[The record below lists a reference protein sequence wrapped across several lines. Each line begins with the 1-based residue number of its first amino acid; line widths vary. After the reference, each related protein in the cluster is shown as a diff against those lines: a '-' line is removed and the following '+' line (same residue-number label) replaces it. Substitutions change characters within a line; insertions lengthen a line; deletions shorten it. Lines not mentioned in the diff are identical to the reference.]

1 MKIPKGARPVLLL
14 IMVILVVLIIFS
26 SMAPITRDS
35 NIIREGQV
43 IFKTRSGTVSLD
55 VEVADQPQEITTG
68 LMFREYLGQDEG
80 MLFIF
85 SSDAPRSFW
94 MKNTLIPL
102 DMIFIN
108 SSLDIV
114 HIVEDAEPCKTPS
127 CPTYSSVLPA
137 MYVVEANSGF
147 AREHDIEPGQKI
159 SPNIE

>member
-1 MKIPKGARPVLLL
+1 MKIPKGARPFLLFIL
-14 IMVILVVLIIFS
+14 VILIVLIIFS
-26 SMAPITRDS
+26 SMAPLTRDS
-35 NIIREGQV
+35 NILSEGRV
-43 IFKTRSGTVSLD
+43 IFNTRSGPVSLN

-68 LMFREYLGQDEG
+68 LMFREFLGQDEG

-85 SSDAPRSFW
+85 EGDSPRSFW

-114 HIVEDAEPCKTPS
+114 HIVENAEPCKTPS
-127 CPTYSSVLPA
+127 CQTYSSVQPA

-147 AREHDIEPGQKI
+147 VREHDIEPGQKI
-159 SPNIE
+159 SLNIG